1 MYKDYTMK
9 EYRVKP
15 SKAAVTSIDVAG
27 CPRHYFHSE
36 KLGKCRA
43 ILIRPDENLPRPKSH
58 VDLINEEIDLF
69 EGQGDSEIER
79 LYRKHESLQALLPTI
94 SLDDHK
100 RYEQTLEKIR
110 LVRAE
115 IIKLESL

>member
-1 MYKDYTMK
+1 MK
-9 EYRVKP
+9 QYRVKP
-15 SKAAVTSIDVAG
+15 SLAPTSSMVVG
-27 CPRHYFHSE
+27 GHPRRSQ
-36 KLGKCRA
+36 
-43 ILIRPDENLPRPKSH
+43 SH

-94 SLDDHK
+94 GLDDHK